1 MSAKT
6 KTGMELHFRKAKES
20 DLPKLINM
28 LIDDSLGATRE
39 DGSFPINQRYIDMFH
54 FIDQDKNNEII
65 VAENNSNV
73 IGMLHMT
80 YIPCLTH
87 IGSWR
92 CLIEGVRVAAENRG
106 LGIGTQFFK
115 WVIYRARERGCYII
129 QLTSNKERTNAIK
142 FYHKLGFSA
151 SHEGFKFDL

>member
-1 MSAKT
+1 
-6 KTGMELHFRKAKES
+6 MELNFRKAKES
-20 DLPKLINM
+20 DLPKLIDM
-28 LIDDSLGATRE
+28 LMDDSLGATSE

-65 VAENNSNV
+65 VAENNGMA

-92 CLIEGVRVAAENRG
+92 CLVEGVRVAAHYRG
-106 LGIGTQFFK
+106 HGIGTQFFE
-115 WVIYRARERGCYII
+115 WAIQRAKERGSYIM
-129 QLTSNKERTNAIK
+129 QLTSNKKRVNAIR
-142 FYHKLGFSA
+142 FYHKLGFRA

>member
-1 MSAKT
+1 
-6 KTGMELHFRKAKES
+6 MELNFCIAKES
-20 DLPKLINM
+20 DLPDLVNM
-28 LIDDSLGATRE
+28 LMDDSLGAARE
-39 DGSFPINQRYIDMFH
+39 DGSIPINQRYVDMFH

-65 VAENNSNV
+65 VAENKSKA

-92 CLIEGVRVAAENRG
+92 CLIEGVRVATEFRG
-106 LGIGTQFFK
+106 HGVGTQFFQ
-115 WVIYRARERGCYII
+115 WAIQRARERGCYIM
-129 QLTSNKERTNAIK
+129 QLTSNKKRTDAIR
-142 FYHKLGFSA
+142 FYHKLGFTA